1 MTLTGAWLK
10 KRPSY
15 FEWKFLSTFP
25 TNRTI
30 DNSYE
35 RLFFTQSLFKREIRE
50 SSFFVMAMK

>member
-35 RLFFTQSLFKREIRE
+35 RLFFTQSLLRERLE
-50 SSFFVMAMK
+50 RVHFLLWR